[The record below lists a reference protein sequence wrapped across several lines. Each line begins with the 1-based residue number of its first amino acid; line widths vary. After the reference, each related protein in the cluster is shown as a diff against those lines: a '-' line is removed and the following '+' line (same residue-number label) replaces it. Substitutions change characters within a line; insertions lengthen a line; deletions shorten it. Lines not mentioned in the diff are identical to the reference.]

1 MILDHVRAAK
11 ERHMPYVYLGDWVRG
26 SRKMDY
32 KVRFQPLEA
41 LGPSGWKRMPA
52 E

>member
-1 MILDHVRAAK
+1 
-11 ERHMPYVYLGDWVRG
+11 
-26 SRKMDY
+26 MDY

-41 LGPSGWKRMPA
+41 LGPSGWKRMPVDA